1 MPENT
6 CLSGCVACE
15 AGTGAAR
22 SPIGYRVY
30 QHLTGTL
37 DSEQY
42 HQENVNKLK
51 ELTTY
56 SLVETERKSP
66 AHGPME
72 YENRSRPD
80 GLEEMSTTFEE
91 AEAVLDA
98 ELEDI
103 VREDDVGRGFQ

>member
-1 MPENT
+1 M
-6 CLSGCVACE
+6 
-15 AGTGAAR
+15 
-22 SPIGYRVY
+22 
-30 QHLTGTL
+30 TGTL

-42 HQENVNKLK
+42 HQETYVNKLK

-72 YENRSRPD
+72 YENRSRSD

-91 AEAVLDA
+91 TEEVLDA

>member
-1 MPENT
+1 
-6 CLSGCVACE
+6 
-15 AGTGAAR
+15 
-22 SPIGYRVY
+22 VY
-30 QHLTGTL
+30 QYLTGTL

-42 HQENVNKLK
+42 HQETYVNKMK

-91 AEAVLDA
+91 AEEVLDA